1 MSISYDPTLVM
12 LSILVAIT
20 AALTGLTV
28 TVGYSPG
35 EKRGSFGLLKGAVI
49 IGGGIWSMHFIAM
62 LAVKLPIPLSYDFIE
77 TMVSLYIAVVG
88 TALGLFIVARR
99 KAGILSIPLG
109 GILMGAAIGGM
120 HYMGMGAMRGCGLA
134 YDRLGVG
141 VSVGVAMVSATIALW
156 FAMRKRG
163 PRETLAGGV
172 LLGLAIPS
180 MHYIGMLATSFS
192 ELGLPVDTAAP
203 VLSQQS
209 LALIIAT
216 ATFLICGVFLFLFSA
231 LAMGDTES
239 GHYNSRG

>member
-1 MSISYDPTLVM
+1 MLISYDPTLVM

-35 EKRGSFGLLKGAVI
+35 AKRGTLGLLKGAVI

-62 LAVKLPIPLSYDFIE
+62 LALKLPIPVNYDFIE
-77 TMVSLYIAVVG
+77 TMISLYIAIVG

-99 KAGILSIPLG
+99 KAGFLSIPLG

-120 HYMGMGAMRGCGLA
+120 HYMGMGAMRGCGHSF
-134 YDRLGVG
+134 DMLGVST
-141 VSVGVAMVSATIALW
+141 SVGVAMVSAAIALW

-163 PRETLAGGV
+163 PGETLVGGV

-180 MHYIGMLATSFS
+180 MHYIGMLATTF
-192 ELGLPVDTAAP
+192 GNPAVPVDTIAP
-203 VLSQQS
+203 MLSQQN

-216 ATFLICGVFLFLFSA
+216 ATFVICGLFLFLFSA
-231 LAMGDTES
+231 LAMGETQQ
-239 GHYNSRG
+239 SRG